1 MNYTKYLNQFNNSQY
16 RLIFL
21 RNFLITDMI
30 TNFESGVFSD
40 QAVHSFQLK
49 LLRTEIGRAKEDS
62 GRTAEDLGKVRDI
75 VRRIIDK
82 RLWLSVINYVL
93 RQARINALATRL
105 SYSKKIEKLADRQDR
120 SLGKLHRKAVNV
132 LDDLKMPG

>member
-30 TNFESGVFSD
+30 TNFVRFRVPESGVFSD
-40 QAVHSFQLK
+40 EAVHSFQLK

-62 GRTAEDLGKVRDI
+62 GRAAEDLGKVRDI
-75 VRRIIDK
+75 VRRKIDK

-93 RQARINALATRL
+93 RQARDNA
-105 SYSKKIEKLADRQDR
+105 
-120 SLGKLHRKAVNV
+120 
-132 LDDLKMPG
+132 